1 MVLKPQDVVVVAK
14 LLGYRDFK
22 PPLSE
27 LAAELAL
34 SSSEIHNS
42 LKRLRAARLIHSP
55 KLGEAPI
62 LESIKE
68 FFIHGVKYA
77 FPPDRGELTRGLPT
91 AYAAEPLRNHIAPVN
106 EPPPVW
112 PFSKGP
118 VRGMSFSPLYERVPE
133 AAIRDQRLYEILSLL
148 DALRDGR
155 ARERKIAERELLKRL
170 EGPVG

>member
-1 MVLKPQDVVVVAK
+1 MVLKPQDVVVAAK

-22 PPLSE
+22 PKQSE
-27 LAAELAL
+27 LAAELSL

-42 LKRLRAARLIHSP
+42 LRRLRVARLIHSP
-55 KLGEAPI
+55 KLGGAPV

-68 FFIHGVKYA
+68 FFVHGVKYA
-77 FPPDRGELTRGLPT
+77 FPAQRGELTRGLPT
-91 AYAAEPLRNHIAPVN
+91 SYAAEPLRAQIAPDN

-118 VRGMSFSPLYERVPE
+118 VRGMSLTPLYKGAPD
-133 AAIRDQRLYEILSLL
+133 AAIRDPRLYEILALL

-170 EGPVG
+170 EGLGG